1 VNIDKSI
8 MDTARQTADA
18 PTKKKPYKSPSFRFE
33 SVFEVS
39 ALSCGKRFAT
49 EGTCVHS
56 RKAS

>member
-1 VNIDKSI
+1 MNIDKST
-8 MDTARQTADA
+8 MDTARRTADT

-49 EGTCVHS
+49 EGSCVHS

>member
-1 VNIDKSI
+1 

-49 EGTCVHS
+49 QGSCVHS